1 MKSALSHILVAST
14 VLLAGC
20 SSVRLIPPA
29 DVPAATQAATPSETP
44 SGWRPYSSGPLQAA
58 SPGISSGS
66 RTWATSTKESPV
78 TRQPLPDVAASA
90 PPKAEPSD
98 RAAPAA
104 STGDGEWQTYRGGRT
119 GRVSRTSSDES
130 VFGKGIDSSWAKEYV
145 PSSHYTEFGI
155 FASKAA
161 KDGQAR
167 MVMPTG
173 EVYSASV
180 VRRNGPC
187 VSLEVGVTADG
198 DLPLISRG
206 PVEVCR

>member
-1 MKSALSHILVAST
+1 MKLALSHILIVGS

-29 DVPAATQAATPSETP
+29 DVPASTQTDSASPSDST
-44 SGWRPYSSGPLQAA
+44 GWRPYSSGPMQAA

-66 RTWATSTKESPV
+66 RTWPSPSKGSSV
-78 TRQPLPDVAASA
+78 SRQPLPDVTPSA
-90 PPKAEPSD
+90 TPRSESSE
-98 RAAPAA
+98 RATAPA
-104 STGDGEWQTYRGGRT
+104 SDGQWQTYRGQRT
-119 GRVSRTSSDES
+119 ERADRTSNDTS
-130 VFGKGIDSSWAKEYV
+130 VFGKGIDSSWAKDYV

-155 FASKAA
+155 FAAKAA
-161 KDGQAR
+161 REGEAR